1 MIQHLELKHFT
12 VFRHIRLEFGKHLNI
27 IHGENGTGKTHL
39 LKAQYAVLRALT
51 PGPKDR
57 TGGEVQVDER
67 LLRAQNDKLLGVFK
81 AGGLNG
87 LVSFQA
93 ASPGNATV
101 KMQVGGP
108 DRTIDYRIQALASRT
123 TTSELTTSP
132 TLRLTA
138 PSVFLPTRELLSIYS
153 GFVSLYDNVAVP
165 FEETWRDTCAL
176 LGRPLLRGDALAAV
190 QALLE
195 PIEAELG
202 GKVIL
207 NAGDQMAIERPDGSS
222 VPAHMEAE
230 GRRKLAMLAR
240 LIANGSIT
248 AGSALFWDEPE
259 ANLNPAIIKKLAAI
273 LFSLSRHGVQIF
285 LATHSLFLMREIHVL
300 QGYAKDKLD
309 IRYFGL
315 HREGGEVTV
324 QQGPDIADSG
334 DVAALDEELL
344 QSERYMDLSM
354 GVPPAKPASEPT

>member
-1 MIQHLELKHFT
+1 MIQYLELEQFT
-12 VFRHIRLEFGKHLNI
+12 VFQHVRFEFGKHINVF
-27 IHGENGTGKTHL
+27 HGENGTGKTHV
-39 LKAQYAVLRALT
+39 LKAMYSVMRALT
-51 PGPKDR
+51 PGPRDR
-57 TGGEVQVDER
+57 ANGEVHVDER

-87 LVSFQA
+87 LVSLGGARSGTA
-93 ASPGNATV
+93 AV
-101 KMQVGGP
+101 KMQVGGK
-108 DRTIDYRIQALASRT
+108 DNVIDYRIRALASQT

-132 TLRLTA
+132 GLRLTA
-138 PSVFLPTRELLSIYS
+138 PSVFLPTRELLSVYT

-165 FEETWRDTCAL
+165 FEETWRDTCSL
-176 LGRPLLRGDALAAV
+176 LGRPLLRGEAQASI

-202 GKVIL
+202 GRVTL
-207 NAGDQMAIERPDGSS
+207 NAGDQMVIERPDGSS

-240 LIANGSIT
+240 LIANGSIS
-248 AGSALFWDEPE
+248 AESALFWDEPE
-259 ANLNPAIIKKLAAI
+259 SNLNPAIIKKLAAI

-300 QGYAKDKLD
+300 QGYATEKLD

-315 HREGGEVTV
+315 HRTAAGVTV
-324 QQGPDIADSG
+324 DQGPDIADSG

-344 QSERYMDLSM
+344 QSERYMDLAM
-354 GVPPAKPASEPT
+354 GLPAPKPASEAT